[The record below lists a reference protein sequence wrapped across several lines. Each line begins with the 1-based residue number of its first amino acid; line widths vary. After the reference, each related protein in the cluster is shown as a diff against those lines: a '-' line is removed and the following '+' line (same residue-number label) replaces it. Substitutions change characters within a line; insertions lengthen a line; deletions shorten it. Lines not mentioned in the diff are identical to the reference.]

1 MAEAQ
6 IAVLQKCVI
15 WKRYINKLK
24 LEKKE
29 LPRDLLYAKVC
40 TSNVSEL
47 NFMLLEWG

>member
-6 IAVLQKCVI
+6 IAVLENLESSQKCVT

-29 LPRDLLYAKVC
+29 LPRDLLYA
-40 TSNVSEL
+40 
-47 NFMLLEWG
+47 